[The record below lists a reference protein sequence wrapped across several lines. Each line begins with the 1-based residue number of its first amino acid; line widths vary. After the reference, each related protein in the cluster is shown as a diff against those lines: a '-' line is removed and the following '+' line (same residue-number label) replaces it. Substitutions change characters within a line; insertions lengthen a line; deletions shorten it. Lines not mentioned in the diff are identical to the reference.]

1 MGARFRFGG
10 LLARGWTRG
19 VVCVFVVVAM
29 AWWVANAFGLVAG
42 GRIGSGVARASA
54 ATCQITPT
62 PSLGSGSSQLSG
74 VATTSSTNAWA
85 VGDGPSGPV
94 VEHWN
99 GRGWVVQPTS
109 NVPHSGLSG
118 VAATSSTNAWA
129 VGTHGVNVYLEKTLI
144 EHWNGRV
151 WKVQASLSVP
161 WSHLSGV
168 AATSS
173 TNAWAV
179 GGYTHGRGKLRVFH
193 TLIEHWNGK
202 AWTVQPSPTPK
213 YLTWG
218 GGLVGVA
225 ATSSRNAWAVGTY
238 EDPNYNLET
247 LIEHWN
253 GKVWKVQKSPTTKL
267 DGITNPSLS
276 ISGVA
281 ATSPRNAWV
290 VGYDEVA
297 GSDYTDT
304 RTVIE
309 HWNGAAWK
317 VQKGPNQNTNIGL
330 NQLSGVAATSS
341 RNAWA
346 VGTPINGSEI
356 QHWNGSAWK
365 IQPSPNPGSGLFGV
379 AATSS
384 TNIWAVGTYFNGTAN
399 VNQTLALHCS

>member
-1 MGARFRFGG
+1 MPSLSVARVWR
-10 LLARGWTRG
+10 
-19 VVCVFVVVAM
+19 VVL
-29 AWWVANAFGLVAG
+29 AFGLAAVG
-42 GRIGSGVARASA
+42 LIGSGAARASA

-94 VEHWN
+94 IEHWN
-99 GRGWVVQPTS
+99 GRAWVVQPTP

-118 VAATSSTNAWA
+118 VASTSSTNAWA
-129 VGTHGVNVYLEKTLI
+129 VGAHGVNVYLEKTLI
-144 EHWNGRV
+144 EHWNGKV

-168 AATSS
+168 VATSS

-202 AWTVQPSPTPK
+202 AWTVQPSPTPN
-213 YLTWG
+213 YLLWG
-218 GGLVGVA
+218 GGFVGVA

-238 EDPNYNLET
+238 GDAHYNLKT
-247 LIEHWN
+247 LIEHWD
-253 GKVWKVQKSPTTKL
+253 GKVWKVQKSPTTKFE
-267 DGITNPSLS
+267 GETNALT

-290 VGYDEVA
+290 VGYNA
-297 GSDYTDT
+297 IYGSDFADT

-317 VQKGPNQNTNIGL
+317 LQKGPNQNTDIGL
-330 NQLSGVAATSS
+330 NQLSGVAATSP
-341 RNAWA
+341 RNAWV
-346 VGTPINGSEI
+346 VGTPINGSMI
-356 QHWNGSAWK
+356 QHWNGSAWT
-365 IQPSPNPGSGLFGV
+365 IQPSPNPGSTLTGV
-379 AATSS
+379 AATSP
-384 TNIWAVGTYFNGTAN
+384 TNIWAVGNYFNGTAKE
-399 VNQTLALHCS
+399 NQTLALHCS